1 MKRWM
6 VLLAVALCGTCAA
19 QDRQAQVEQMLTA
32 PDAGPPMYAGVL
44 GAVLS
49 SKDAD
54 TKLTALPGT
63 IGSTYAFV
71 TALIFASFPG
81 LHADTRIT
89 DPDPSLHVMM
99 GGDPAGRV
107 YLVKLAVND
116 RTNDRSVKLGHSGFA
131 SVSGVT
137 APDAKWAI
145 PYTATQVK
153 PGEWTLTPK
162 APLAPG
168 EYGVFVGV
176 GTMASGI
183 AGPGG
188 ELYGFGV
195 DPPK

>member
-1 MKRWM
+1 MKRLT
-6 VLLAVALCGTCAA
+6 VLLALALCGTCAA
-19 QDRQAQVEQMLTA
+19 QDRQAQVDQMLA
-32 PDAGPPMYAGVL
+32 PDSGPPTYAGVL

-49 SKDAD
+49 TKDAD

-81 LHADTRIT
+81 LHANIRIT
-89 DPDPSLHVMM
+89 DPDPTVHIML

-107 YLVKLAVND
+107 YLVKLAVNQ
-116 RTNDRSVKLGHSGFA
+116 RTDDRSVKLGHSGFG
-131 SVSGVT
+131 SFSGVNV
-137 APDAKWAI
+137 PDAKWAI
-145 PYTATQVK
+145 PYTAKQIK

-162 APLAPG
+162 TPLASG

-183 AGPGG
+183 AGAGG